1 MKRSTSKVMIAAGVF
16 VVAGAAA
23 HAQIGACNSYCGRY
37 ESGQCVE
44 TVYES
49 CPSHNTQ
56 PTNSFGAIAYG
67 RGSRAYGYSYA
78 WGSRTKAESVAMGN
92 CKPHGND
99 CEIMV
104 WFQRKCGAVSWG
116 GGSTAYWGLGSSA
129 AQAQAD
135 AQSKCAKDGRKNCQV
150 QVSRCSL

>member
-1 MKRSTSKVMIAAGVF
+1 MKRLASRVLFTAGFFVAISAGV
-16 VVAGAAA
+16 

-44 TVYES
+44 TVYQS
-49 CPSHNTQ
+49 CPSHSSG

-67 RGSRAYGYSYA
+67 RGSRAYGYSYS
-78 WGSRTKAESVAMGN
+78 WGSRQKAENVAMGN

-99 CEIMV
+99 CEVMV

-116 GGSTAYWGLGSSA
+116 GGSTAYWGLGGSI

-135 AQSKCAKDGRKNCQV
+135 AQNKCAQDGRRDCQI